1 MADLHYLI
9 IYHRR
14 TDILSFDPVPFYT
27 LREMRRLFAAI
38 GFTLLLTGCGAV
50 TPAEPAEEAPVPETA
65 VHTKPRYIP
74 YAPREL
80 DSRRGAI
87 LFFASSGDRF
97 SVNNDHLLQS
107 LYESGSVS
115 VSTYRVDFG
124 SATGARLKY
133 GVIVED
139 TFILLD
145 ASGERVGAYTH
156 PSPDEVRILVQGR
169 VPVPSAP

>member
-1 MADLHYLI
+1 MIVARVVVLG
-9 IYHRR
+9 
-14 TDILSFDPVPFYT
+14 V
-27 LREMRRLFAAI
+27 
-38 GFTLLLTGCGAV
+38 LLVLAGCGGPSTV
-50 TPAEPAEEAPVPETA
+50 PPEQEAPAPETTLQ
-65 VHTKPRYIP
+65 TKPRYIP
-74 YAPREL
+74 YSAREL

-87 LFFASSGDRF
+87 LFFAGTGDRF
-97 SVNNDHLLQS
+97 SVANDHLLQS

-124 SATGARLKY
+124 SATGARLTY
-133 GVIVED
+133 GVVVED

>member
-1 MADLHYLI
+1 M
-9 IYHRR
+9 
-14 TDILSFDPVPFYT
+14 TT
-27 LREMRRLFAAI
+27 RRLAVLGIFLA
-38 GFTLLLTGCGAV
+38 LTGCGGPSTV
-50 TPAEPAEEAPVPETA
+50 PADQEAPAPETTLQ
-65 VHTKPRYIP
+65 TKPRYIP
-74 YAPREL
+74 YSPREL

-87 LFFASSGDRF
+87 LFFAGTADRF
-97 SVNNDHLLQS
+97 SVANDHLLQS
-107 LYESGSVS
+107 LYESGAVS

>member
-1 MADLHYLI
+1 MI
-9 IYHRR
+9 RR
-14 TDILSFDPVPFYT
+14 SIVLLVVP
-27 LREMRRLFAAI
+27 LALA
-38 GFTLLLTGCGAV
+38 GCGGSSPV
-50 TPAEPAEEAPVPETA
+50 TTDQEAPAPEA
-65 VHTKPRYIP
+65 VVQSRPRYIP
-74 YAPREL
+74 YSPREL

-87 LFFASSGDRF
+87 LFFAGTGDRF
-97 SVNNDHLLQS
+97 SVANDHLLQS